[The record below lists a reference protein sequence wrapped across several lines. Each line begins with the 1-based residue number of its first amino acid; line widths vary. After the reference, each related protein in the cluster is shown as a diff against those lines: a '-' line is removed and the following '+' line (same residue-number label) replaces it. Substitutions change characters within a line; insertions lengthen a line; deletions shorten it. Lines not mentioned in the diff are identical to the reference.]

1 MELKEYR
8 KTLQDKDA
16 KWKEAKYEL
25 GAEEQDM
32 EDTASDII
40 EAMEEEL
47 DNVLEDTEKKEYN

>member
-1 MELKEYR
+1 LELKEYR

-47 DNVLEDTEKKEYN
+47 DSVLDNPRI